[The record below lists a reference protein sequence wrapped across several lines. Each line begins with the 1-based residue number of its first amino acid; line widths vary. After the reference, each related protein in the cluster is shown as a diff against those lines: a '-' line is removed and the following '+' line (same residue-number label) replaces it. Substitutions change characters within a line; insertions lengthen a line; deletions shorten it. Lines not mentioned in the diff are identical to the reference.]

1 MATAGVEPTII
12 SNSTARRGLVALQAH
27 LHVLEHVL
35 RRPSGLAIAGAAY
48 RALARDWAAP
58 GTAQKA
64 SVAAVGRWRW
74 RWQRQR
80 AGGGPVVGQQQRRP
94 ARGTRRLEAAGRRT
108 LRRALQVM
116 VTRRVRWS
124 SRRAALAVVGGAQQ
138 GSRQAL
144 ALSLQGFDMLNT
156 DSSRIVWPFLGQMLV
171 ATLSLHGGTCV
182 HSGREAVKQAEQ
194 PRCCCR

>member
-1 MATAGVEPTII
+1 MATAGIEPTII

-58 GTAQKA
+58 GIAQKA
-64 SVAAVGRWRW
+64 SVAAVGRWRCALALTFTAK
-74 RWQRQR
+74 RQR

-182 HSGREAVKQAEQ
+182 HSGRRQ
-194 PRCCCR
+194 